1 MRAKRLATLLLG
13 AWLGA
18 GLFMSWVAA
27 SNFDSVDSVIKS
39 SAGRMQ
45 FEVKEI
51 GSERL
56 RMILRHH
63 SGEQNRH
70 YFSQW
75 EWIQLLLGAI
85 LAVLL
90 LFETNANRVIMA
102 MSLLMLAITAIQH
115 FTITPQI
122 IEIGRSIDF
131 SSSEDMVPERQV
143 FWNYHRAYSV
153 LEVLKLGAGFV
164 LSLRLLY
171 GTSRTSKRRRRKKV
185 DSVDDADHSHVDG

>member
-18 GLFMSWVAA
+18 GLLMSWVAA
-27 SNFDSVDSVIKS
+27 SNFESADSVVKS

-45 FEVKEI
+45 REVKEI
-51 GSERL
+51 GAERL

-63 SGEQNRH
+63 SSEQNRH
-70 YFSQW
+70 YFNQW
-75 EWIQLLLGAI
+75 EWIQLLLGVA

-90 LFETNANRVIMA
+90 LFETNANRIIMGI
-102 MSLLMLAITAIQH
+102 SILMLALTAIQH

-131 SSSEDMVPERQV
+131 SSNEDMVPERQV

-171 GTSRTSKRRRRKKV
+171 GSSRTLKRKRRKQVNAV
-185 DSVDDADHSHVDG
+185 DNADDGHVDG